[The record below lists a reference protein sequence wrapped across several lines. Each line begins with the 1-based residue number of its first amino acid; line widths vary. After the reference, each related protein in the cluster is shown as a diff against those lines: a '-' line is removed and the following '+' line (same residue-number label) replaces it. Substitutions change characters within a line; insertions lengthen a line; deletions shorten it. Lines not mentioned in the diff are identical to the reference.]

1 MSTTHT
7 VQARRRGNRPG
18 IWFFKTALRLTGLR
32 GAYGLLYFVCAYYVL
47 FDRAAV
53 RAAKAYI
60 VRRFPDKSRLSQ
72 MAAIYCLFI
81 EQGKNLIDRHAMVAG
96 AHKFDL
102 QINGFDKIP
111 AEAGKGFILLTSHLG
126 NWQIVMQALQK
137 MNRTVHLLMRPEDNT
152 ALQEAMQVDAESS
165 RIKVISPEQHLG
177 GVVEMMQALERGD
190 VVSIMGDRTYQADGV
205 AVEFLGDQAFFPY
218 SAFQL
223 AASADCPLVILLSAK
238 TEKNSY
244 TVDIPD
250 VLYPVWTQKN
260 KKREQM
266 RGWVKKYALVLEA
279 YLREH
284 PMQYFIFHDVW
295 AAASQQQQNKRESE

>member
-1 MSTTHT
+1 MNAPRKIQT
-7 VQARRRGNRPG
+7 RRRGNRAG

-32 GAYGLLYFVCAYYVL
+32 GAYGLLYFVCAYYLL
-47 FDRAAV
+47 FDRTAV
-53 RAAKAYI
+53 RAANAYI
-60 VRRFPDKSRLSQ
+60 VRRFPDQSRPARRLT
-72 MAAIYCLFI
+72 IYRLFI
-81 EQGKNLIDRHAMVAG
+81 EQGKNLIDRHAMISGV
-96 AHKFDL
+96 HHFDL

-137 MNRTVHLLMRPEDNT
+137 MNRTVHLLMRPEDNA

-223 AASADCPLVILLSAK
+223 AASAGVPVVILLSAK
-238 TEKNSY
+238 TGKNNY

-250 VLYPVWTQKN
+250 VFCPVWAQKG
-260 KKREQM
+260 KKREQLQC
-266 RGWVKKYALVLEA
+266 WVQQYAQVLEA

-284 PMQYFIFHDVW
+284 PMQYFIFHDMW
-295 AAASQQQQNKRESE
+295 AEARQRQQKVSV

>member
-1 MSTTHT
+1 MNAPRKI
-7 VQARRRGNRPG
+7 QIKRRGNRLG
-18 IWFFKTALRLTGLR
+18 IWFFKMALRLTGLR
-32 GAYGLLYFVCAYYVL
+32 GAYGLLYFVCAYYLL

-53 RAAKAYI
+53 RAANAYI
-60 VRRFPDKSRLSQ
+60 VRRFPDQSRL
-72 MAAIYCLFI
+72 ARRRTIYRLFI
-81 EQGKNLIDRHAMVAG
+81 EQGKNLIDRHSMIAG
-96 AHKFDL
+96 AHHFDL

-137 MNRTVHLLMRPEDNT
+137 IDRTVHLLMRPEDNT
-152 ALQEAMQVDAESS
+152 ALQEAVQVDAESS

-205 AVEFLGDQAFFPY
+205 SVDFLGEPAFFPY

-223 AASADCPLVILLSAK
+223 AASAGCPLVILLSAK
-238 TEKNSY
+238 TPGNSY

-250 VLYPVWTQKN
+250 VFCPEWTQRN
-260 KKREQM
+260 KKREQLQ
-266 RGWVKKYALVLEA
+266 GWVQRYAQILEN

-284 PMQYFIFHDVW
+284 PLQYFIFHDLW
-295 AAASQQQQNKRESE
+295 AEARQRQENVSA